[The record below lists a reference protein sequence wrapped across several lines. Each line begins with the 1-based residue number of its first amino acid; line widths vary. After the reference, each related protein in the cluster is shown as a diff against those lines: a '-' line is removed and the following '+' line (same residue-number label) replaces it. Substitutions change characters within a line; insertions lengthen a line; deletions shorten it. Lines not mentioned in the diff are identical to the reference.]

1 VFRRARFTTAVEQ
14 AIRVMAFNRL
24 SPEISSSSGRQP
36 RAVARCRRY
45 LSPYANRGLPMP
57 KCTDAKIDFG
67 RFGRRVIEA
76 DFTGGDLSSDGGLLL
91 LRQVDEHLGLSRAA
105 AAAIPDPRDPQ
116 RITHPLRDLLAQ
128 RLYGLCCGYED
139 LNDHKALRG
148 DVLMQTA
155 VGRDE
160 ALASA
165 PTFSRLENRATRA
178 QAWALHEVLAAQF
191 IASHGKPPAELVLD
205 IDASDVPL
213 HGAQELGAFH
223 AYYDHH
229 CYLPLYVFCGQAM
242 LACVLRPSKIDG
254 ARHAAAVIKLLVTR
268 LRRAWPDTRFIVRA
282 DSGFC
287 RRRLLQ
293 WCERSGVGYI
303 IGLARNARLHAA
315 VEVAEAALADAYRA
329 SGAKQRLIGEFSYA
343 AQSWP
348 HERRV
353 ITRLEYGE
361 QGTNPR
367 FVVTNLEGEPE
378 ALYDGLYCQR
388 GEAENRIKEAQL
400 DLFGTRASC
409 SRFIANQFRLLL
421 AALAY
426 TLMQRLRA
434 LALQGTELER
444 ASAAT
449 IRVRLLKI
457 GAAILRNTRR
467 VRVMLASHHPLR
479 VLFATA
485 ASKLAALGP

>member
-1 VFRRARFTTAVEQ
+1 
-14 AIRVMAFNRL
+14 
-24 SPEISSSSGRQP
+24 
-36 RAVARCRRY
+36 
-45 LSPYANRGLPMP
+45 MP
-57 KCTDAKIDFG
+57 KCTQGKIEFG

-76 DFTGGDLSSDGGLLL
+76 DFSGGDLSSDGGVLL
-91 LRQVDEHLGLSRAA
+91 LRQVDRHIGLTSQAA
-105 AAAIPDPRDPQ
+105 AALPDPRDRA
-116 RITHPLRDLLAQ
+116 RIEHGLSELIAQ
-128 RLYGLCCGYED
+128 RVYALCCGYED

-155 VGRDE
+155 VGRDV

-165 PTFSRLENRATRA
+165 PTLSRLENRATRA

-191 IASHGKPPAELVLD
+191 IASHKTAPTELVLD

-213 HGAQELGAFH
+213 HGNQELSQFH
-223 AYYDHH
+223 AYYDHR
-229 CYLPLYVFCGQAM
+229 CYLPLYVFCAQAM

-254 ARHAAAVIKLLVTR
+254 AKHAAAVIKLLVKR
-268 LRRAWPDTRFIVRA
+268 LRRAWPNTRFIVRA

-287 RRRLLQ
+287 RRRLVQ
-293 WCERSGVGYI
+293 WCERSGVGYV
-303 IGLARNARLHAA
+303 IGLARNARLHAQ
-315 VEVAEAALADAYRA
+315 VEFAEAALADAYA
-329 SGAKQRLIGEFSYA
+329 KTGTKQRLIGEFIYA
-343 AQSWP
+343 AKTWS

-353 ITRLEYGE
+353 ITRLEYGA

-367 FVVTNLEGEPE
+367 FIVTNLEGDPLQ
-378 ALYDGLYCQR
+378 LYDSVYCQR

-409 SRFIANQFRLLL
+409 PRFVANQLRLLL

-426 TLMQRLRA
+426 TLMVRLRQ
-434 LALQGTELER
+434 LALHATELER

-449 IRVRLLKI
+449 IRCRLLKI

-467 VRVMLASHHPLR
+467 VHVMLASHHPLR
-479 VLFATA
+479 ELFAQA
-485 ASKLAALGP
+485 AARLAAFSP

>member
-1 VFRRARFTTAVEQ
+1 
-14 AIRVMAFNRL
+14 
-24 SPEISSSSGRQP
+24 
-36 RAVARCRRY
+36 
-45 LSPYANRGLPMP
+45 MP
-57 KCTDAKIDFG
+57 KCTKNGIDFG

-76 DFTGGDLSSDGGLLL
+76 DFSGGDLSSDGGLLL
-91 LRQVDEHLGLSRAA
+91 LRQVDRHLGLSRAA
-105 AAAIPDPRDPQ
+105 AAAIPDPRDPE
-116 RITHPLRDLLAQ
+116 RIRHDLRDLLAQ

-139 LNDHKALRG
+139 LNDHKTLRD

-155 VGRDE
+155 VGRAQ

-178 QAWALHEVLAAQF
+178 QAWALHGVLIEQF
-191 IASHGKPPAELVLD
+191 VASHAEPPEELVLD

-213 HGAQELGAFH
+213 HGNQEHSQFH

-242 LACVLRPSKIDG
+242 LACYLRPSKIDG
-254 ARHAAAVIKLLVTR
+254 AKHAAALIKLLVTR
-268 LRRAWPDTRFIVRA
+268 LRQAWPNTRFIVRG

-293 WCERSGVGYI
+293 WCERSDVGYV

-315 VEVAEAALADAYRA
+315 VELAEAALADAYSA
-329 SGAKQRLIGEFSYA
+329 SGVKQRLIGEFGYA
-343 AQSWP
+343 AKSWS

-353 ITRLEYGE
+353 ITRLEYGV

-367 FVVTNLEGEPE
+367 FIVTNLQGDPVQ
-378 ALYDGLYCQR
+378 LYDRLYCQR

-426 TLMQRLRA
+426 TLMQRLRV
-434 LALQGTELER
+434 LALQATELER

-479 VLFATA
+479 ELFAA
-485 ASKLAALGP
+485 AAARLASLSP

>member
-1 VFRRARFTTAVEQ
+1 
-14 AIRVMAFNRL
+14 
-24 SPEISSSSGRQP
+24 
-36 RAVARCRRY
+36 
-45 LSPYANRGLPMP
+45 MP
-57 KCTDAKIDFG
+57 KCTQDRIEFG
-67 RFGRRVIEA
+67 RLGRRVIEA
-76 DFTGGDLSSDGGLLL
+76 DFSGGDLSSDGGLLL
-91 LRQVDEHLGLSRAA
+91 LRQVDEYLGLSRAA
-105 AAAIPDPRDPQ
+105 AAAIPDPRDPE
-116 RITHPLRDLLAQ
+116 RIHHGLREMIAQ

-139 LNDHKALRG
+139 LNDHKALRS
-148 DVLMQTA
+148 DLLMQTA

-160 ALASA
+160 PLASA

-178 QAWALHEVLAAQF
+178 QAAALHGVLLDQF
-191 IASHGKPPAELVLD
+191 VASHATAPQELVLD

-213 HGAQELGAFH
+213 HGQQELAQFH

-229 CYLPLYVFCGQAM
+229 CYLPLYVFCGQAL
-242 LACVLRPSKIDG
+242 LACVLRPSQIDG
-254 ARHAAAVIKLLVTR
+254 AKHAAAVIKLIVQR
-268 LRRAWPDTRFIVRA
+268 LRRSWPDTKFIVRA

-293 WCERSGVGYI
+293 WCERSDVGYI
-303 IGLARNARLHAA
+303 VGLARNARLHAA
-315 VEVAEAALADAYRA
+315 VEVAEASLADAYQA
-329 SGAKQRLIGEFSYA
+329 SGVKQRLIGEFVYA
-343 AQSWP
+343 AKSWS

-353 ITRLEYGE
+353 ITRLEYGD

-367 FVVTNLEGEPE
+367 FVVTNLQGD
-378 ALYDGLYCQR
+378 AQTLYDTLYCQR

-434 LALQGTELER
+434 LALQGSELER

-449 IRVRLLKI
+449 LRVRLLKI
-457 GAAILRNTRR
+457 GAAIHRNTRR
-467 VRVMLASHHPLR
+467 ISVMLASHHPLR
-479 VLFATA
+479 GVFAHA
-485 ASKLAALGP
+485 AARLAALGP

>member
-1 VFRRARFTTAVEQ
+1 
-14 AIRVMAFNRL
+14 
-24 SPEISSSSGRQP
+24 
-36 RAVARCRRY
+36 
-45 LSPYANRGLPMP
+45 MP
-57 KCTDAKIDFG
+57 KCTKDRIDFG

-76 DFTGGDLSSDGGLLL
+76 DFSGGDLSSDGGLLL
-91 LRQVDEHLGLSRAA
+91 LRQVDCHLGLSRRA
-105 AAAIPDPRDPQ
+105 AAAIPDPRDPE
-116 RITHPLRDLLAQ
+116 RIRHGLRDLLAQ

-139 LNDHKALRG
+139 LNDHKTLR
-148 DVLMQTA
+148 DDLLMQTA

-178 QAWALHEVLAAQF
+178 QAWALHGVLIDQF
-191 IASHGKPPAELVLD
+191 IASHERPPEELVLD

-213 HGAQELGAFH
+213 HGEQELSQFH

-242 LACVLRPSKIDG
+242 LACYLRPSKIDG
-254 ARHAAAVIKLLVTR
+254 AKHAAAVIKLLVTR
-268 LRRAWPDTRFIVRA
+268 LRQVWPNTRFIVRG

-287 RRRLLQ
+287 RRRLVQ
-293 WCERSGVGYI
+293 WCERARVGYI

-315 VEVAEAALADAYRA
+315 VELAEASLADAYA
-329 SGAKQRLIGEFSYA
+329 VHGTKQRLIGEFNYA
-343 AQSWP
+343 AKSWR

-353 ITRLEYGE
+353 ITRLEYGN

-367 FVVTNLEGEPE
+367 FVVTNLR
-378 ALYDGLYCQR
+378 ADAVQLYEQLYCQR

-409 SRFIANQFRLLL
+409 SRFIANQFRVLL

-426 TLMQRLRA
+426 TLMQRLRT
-434 LALQGTELER
+434 LALRATELER

-479 VLFATA
+479 ELFATA
-485 ASKLAALGP
+485 ANRLAALSP

>member
-1 VFRRARFTTAVEQ
+1 
-14 AIRVMAFNRL
+14 
-24 SPEISSSSGRQP
+24 
-36 RAVARCRRY
+36 
-45 LSPYANRGLPMP
+45 MP
-57 KCTDAKIDFG
+57 KCTKNRMDFG

-76 DFTGGDLSSDGGLLL
+76 DFSGGELSSDGGLLL
-91 LRQVDEHLGLSRAA
+91 LRQVDRHLGLSRAA
-105 AAAIPDPRDPQ
+105 AAAIPDPRDPE
-116 RITHPLRDLLAQ
+116 RIRHGLRELLAQ

-139 LNDHKALRG
+139 LNDHQALRD

-178 QAWALHEVLAAQF
+178 QAWALHGVLIEQF
-191 IASHGKPPAELVLD
+191 IASHSTAPAELVLD

-213 HGAQELGAFH
+213 HGAQELKQFH
-223 AYYDHH
+223 AYYDQY

-242 LACVLRPSKIDG
+242 LACYLRPSKIDG
-254 ARHAAAVIKLLVTR
+254 AKHAAALIKLLVTR
-268 LRRAWPDTRFIVRA
+268 LRRAWPNTRFIVRG

-293 WCERSGVGYI
+293 WCERSDVGYV
-303 IGLARNARLHAA
+303 IGLARNARLHTA
-315 VEVAEAALADAYRA
+315 VELAEASLADAYSA
-329 SGAKQRLIGEFSYA
+329 SGTKQRLIGEFNYA
-343 AQSWP
+343 AKSWP

-353 ITRLEYGE
+353 ITRLEYGA

-367 FVVTNLEGEPE
+367 FIVTNLQGDPVQ
-378 ALYDGLYCQR
+378 LYDHLYCQR

-434 LALQGTELER
+434 LALQATELER

-479 VLFATA
+479 ELFATA
-485 ASKLAALGP
+485 ATRLAALGP